1 MQCNHGLVENGA
13 RLKFATMTSLAKVV
27 MVKREYSS
35 GYICGLLAEICMKAE
50 QKNAKI
56 RKDVLDYAKYG

>member
-1 MQCNHGLVENGA
+1 
-13 RLKFATMTSLAKVV
+13 MTSLAKVV